1 MMGSFKQYLGKEMV
15 VVVSAFAIAL
25 AVLVKWHLD
34 ERQAIEA
41 RYISEQKAVAAAKRD
56 QVASALTETYQNIR
70 TLTLLP
76 SVRGI
81 VGGNR
86 STDEEDIVASGRFS
100 EEGRTTV
107 QQIYNNLASRINVSE
122 VYAVVEGLDAG
133 RGEVPFFMFDTLVF
147 GDAAAEADEAK
158 PADFPEE
165 AEDAEYA
172 YFPQQ
177 IARIRSQHPRFS
189 FKAIDEIPAYVSPM
203 MRTCDN
209 TQYQSSARDDV
220 HDTFGMLYS
229 VPFYTE
235 AGELRGVVSAIL
247 RANVLEALLMD
258 VPFVPV
264 TEQDRQEQTRAGWT
278 LPEPV
283 RYVLANETYG
293 IRIADR
299 RNSLLDTSIRNGV
312 EGRNVFRLPVEA
324 PSDTPWELT
333 YFLPEP
339 LIEEA
344 LVPHDRSFMI
354 LLAVVLGAMLAASAA
369 SVLLNRIR
377 LRLGGGTDEVAQI
390 VRAVSDGDLNIRI
403 ADGVSEGSVLASI
416 DSMVRG
422 LSGHMRSIDL
432 ESKQVAQSS
441 YQISQISDRIVE
453 ASTQEQARSSEVRD
467 AMGALADTATT
478 VHGLSGEVRERAD
491 AARASAREGMEA
503 VHNNIREMEQVLGEV
518 EASEAKIGQLSE
530 ANQRIQAIVRTI
542 AGITDQTNLL
552 ALNAAIEAARA
563 GEHGRGFAVVADEVR
578 KLAQNAGTATGEIS
592 HIIDDLNQLVGEST
606 DAMQRVS
613 SRTRLSM
620 DKAKDSSTAIERI
633 AHAIEINADAANQ
646 ISGVTVDQQDKV
658 GALQQRLDAL
668 SETLSQNARK
678 VHTTG
683 AISQDLFRVTER
695 LRALVEHFRF
705 DQAQVVT
712 PIVNENR
719 QAPRYENKLLIV
731 LDDQGREREAL
742 TVDISLTGA
751 RIRVPAALLT
761 PVRDQLDLRLM
772 IPEAS
777 LSDYGNQQPAR
788 LRARLLWQRDGGK
801 DGVFYGVEFVNLD
814 RQQRQG
820 LQRCFEFFNQS
831 PTFD

>member
-1 MMGSFKQYLGKEMV
+1 MTRYLGKEM
-15 VVVSAFAIAL
+15 IAL
-25 AVLVKWHLD
+25 VAVFAVALTVLIRWHVA
-34 ERQAIEA
+34 ERADIEA
-41 RYISEQKAVAAAKRD
+41 RFLHEQVTIAEAKRD
-56 QVASALTETYQNIR
+56 QVASTLTEVYQNIR

-86 STDEEDIVASGRFS
+86 SDEDEDIVLSGRFS

-107 QQIYNNLASRINVSE
+107 QQIYNNLASRVSVSE

-147 GDAAAEADEAK
+147 GDAADGGEDSR

-165 AEDAEYA
+165 AEEAEYA

-177 IARIRSQHPRFS
+177 IARIRAAYPRFR
-189 FKAIDEIPAYVSPM
+189 FATIDDIPAFASPM

-209 TQYQSSARDDV
+209 TQYQSLARDDV

-229 VPFYTE
+229 VPFYSE
-235 AGELRGVVSAIL
+235 AGELKGVISAIL

-264 TEQDRQEQTRAGWT
+264 TDQDRAEQTRAGWT
-278 LPEPV
+278 LPEPA
-283 RYVLANETYG
+283 RYVLTNASHD
-293 IRIADR
+293 IRVADR
-299 RNSLLDTSIRNGV
+299 RNTLLDTSIANGV
-312 EGRNVFRLPVEA
+312 EGRNVFRLTVGA

-339 LIEEA
+339 MIEAA
-344 LVPHDRSFMI
+344 LVPHDRAFLI
-354 LLAVVLGAMLAASAA
+354 LLAVVLGAFLAAGAA
-369 SVLLNRIR
+369 SVLLTRIR
-377 LRLGGGTDEVAQI
+377 QRLGGGTDEVAQI
-390 VRAVSDGDLNIRI
+390 VRAVSDGDLNVRI
-403 ADGVSEGSVLASI
+403 ANGVSEGCVLDSI
-416 DSMVRG
+416 GTMVQG

-441 YQISQISDRIVE
+441 YQISQISERIVE
-453 ASTQEQARSSEVRD
+453 AASQEQARSSEVRE
-467 AMGALADTATT
+467 AMSALSETAGT
-478 VHGLSGEVRERAD
+478 VHGLSGDVCERAD
-491 AARASAREGMEA
+491 AARDSAREGMDA
-503 VHNNIREMEQVLGEV
+503 VHNNISEMEHVLAEV
-518 EASEAKIGQLSE
+518 GASETKIGQLSE
-530 ANQRIQAIVRTI
+530 ANQQIQVIVRTI
-542 AGITDQTNLL
+542 ASITDQTNLL

-592 HIIDDLNQLVGEST
+592 HIIDHLNQLVGEST

-613 SRTRLSM
+613 TRTRSSM
-620 DKAKDSSTAIERI
+620 ERARESNVAIERI
-633 AHAIEINADAANQ
+633 AEAIDTNAEAANQ
-646 ISGVTVDQQDKV
+646 ISRVTVDQQEKV
-658 GALQQRLDAL
+658 VALQQRLDAL
-668 SETLSQNARK
+668 NETLKQNARK

-695 LRALVEHFRF
+695 LRGLVEHFRF

-719 QAPRYENKLLIV
+719 QTPRYENKLLVV
-731 LDDQGREREAL
+731 LDDQGHECEAL

-751 RIRVPAALLT
+751 RIRVPATLQT
-761 PVRDQLDLRLM
+761 PVREQIGMQLM

-777 LSDYGNQQPAR
+777 LSEYGNQQPAR
-788 LRARLLWQRDGGK
+788 LAARLLWQRDGGK
-801 DGVFYGVEFVNLD
+801 DGVFYGIEFVD
-814 RQQRQG
+814 MDERQRQG
-820 LQRCFEFFNQS
+820 LKRCFQFFNQS